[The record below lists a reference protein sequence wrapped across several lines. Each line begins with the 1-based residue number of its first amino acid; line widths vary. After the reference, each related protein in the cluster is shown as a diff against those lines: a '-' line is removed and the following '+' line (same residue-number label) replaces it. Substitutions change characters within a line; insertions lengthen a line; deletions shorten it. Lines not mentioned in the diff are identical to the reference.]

1 MNRIILIG
9 NGFDLAHGL
18 KTSYANFIDWYW
30 EKKILELRDE
40 RSDLLD
46 DGLIKFK
53 LLKYH
58 SWSVFFIDNFG
69 NKSISKDKFLEII
82 KNNPDHFEIRYSSF
96 FSNILHQY
104 ETKGWVD
111 IEYEYYNFL
120 KTNRIKPEDLNKELD
135 IIKGKLAEYLKEIKG
150 NGFQQIE
157 RLKEIFFSPIDYN
170 DISVDSK
177 NKITEVL
184 KNRLNAKD
192 KYKYPD
198 NYWDDLLSSYGI
210 DPSET
215 KCLIKHFKPNYLLY
229 IDFDKIKC
237 MNLPNLFL
245 PDNIMILNFNY
256 TDVADTYFSGKPGRF
271 VVNHIH
277 GSLDNTESIIF
288 GYGDEKDETFKE
300 LQERN
305 DKESLKNIKSI
316 KYLEAPNYRKLLAFI
331 ESAPYQIYLM
341 GHSCGQSDGTLLNT
355 LFEHKNCI
363 SIKPFYYKNGDT
375 DNYMEIVQNISR
387 NFTDMKLMR
396 DRVVNKTQCE
406 PMPQAE

>member
-9 NGFDLAHGL
+9 NGFDMAHGL
-18 KTSYANFIDWYW
+18 KTSYTDFIDWYW
-30 EKKILELRDE
+30 EKKILELKNE
-40 RSDLLD
+40 KGKVLD
-46 DGLIKFK
+46 DGLTKFE
-53 LLKYH
+53 LLVFT
-58 SWSVFFIDNFG
+58 SWKDFFADNFR
-69 NKSISKDKFLEII
+69 NRCISKDRLLEII
-82 KNNPDHFEIRYSSF
+82 QNNPNHFEIRYSSF
-96 FSNILHQY
+96 FCQILQQH

-120 KTNRIKPEDLNKELD
+120 ETNRIPPKDLNKELE
-135 IIKGKLAEYLKEIKG
+135 IIKGKLAEYLCEIKG
-150 NGFQQIE
+150 KGFRQIE
-157 RLKEIFFSPIDYN
+157 RLKEIFFAQIDHN
-170 DISVDSK
+170 DISVESK
-177 NKITEVL
+177 NKLCEVL
-184 KNRLNAKD
+184 KSRLTAND
-192 KYKYPD
+192 KYKYHS

-215 KCLIKHFKPNYLLY
+215 KYRIQHFKPNYLLF
-229 IDFDKIKC
+229 IDFDDIKS
-237 MNLPNLFL
+237 MNFPNLFL
-245 PDNIMILNFNY
+245 PDSIMILNFNY
-256 TDVADTYFSGKPGRF
+256 TDVADSYFSEKPSRF

-277 GSLDNTESIIF
+277 GSLDNAESIIF
-288 GYGDEKDETFKE
+288 GYGDEKDETFKD
-300 LQERN
+300 LQKRN